1 MINYSNAS
9 PYYLTDQSNGY
20 LDVITFR
27 DLPYETDDILYEV
40 TKGYENRPD
49 KLAYDLY
56 QNSELWWVFAVRNK
70 TVIKDSVFDLKAGVR
85 IYLPKLSTIKKV
97 LGV

>member
-20 LDVITFR
+20 LGVITFR